1 MLLAIESFDFFL
13 LRAPSLPLKV
23 IQQINTNKGITP
35 LIKGL
40 KNTLANYPEVLRAI
54 YFANKDLY
62 NAYVDWLK
70 DGRELDEKLL
80 LTLYKYVARMA
91 TRPTPFGCFA
101 GVCMGVL
108 DDKPTALRLK
118 GEDEIHVRL
127 SIDYLADKI
136 SPLLKDDSALESI
149 TFYTNNSINATGNYF
164 SYIRYED
171 MEGKRKFFQI
181 RLKKNPLLD
190 ILHNYTKEGRSF
202 KELLFFLQDF
212 EIVREQAAT
221 YLLRLIDNQFLIW
234 ELEPTVLGVDYS
246 ALLNCRL
253 MTAKGID
260 EGLKKLLASL
270 PTSSLE
276 MTIDKLPKDTILMAD
291 KKLIPERACLNQ
303 SVVRMISKE
312 LTALYPLFKSS
323 LPQDLLLFI
332 KRFKARYDMME
343 VPLLEVLDGDLGIG
357 YGDLVDQ
364 YKNDHPL
371 IRELGMRV
379 DAKNITMSLGELLMA
394 NSLNCSTG
402 QIDLEQ
408 LYKALERP
416 LEELAVAPTFY
427 AIGNLLANTS
437 EELDKGNFNFNLTAC
452 SGSSAVNLM
461 TRFAYMDQNLKKNL
475 QHCATYE
482 EGCFGNAVLADI
494 VHVPENRVANILQ
507 RPVLYKYQISLLAHG
522 VARDEQ
528 QISLADLY
536 ISVRNNMV
544 ILFSKK
550 LQKRVIPRLSC
561 AHNFKTGISI
571 YRFLCDLQYQDSP
584 FAIHWAWDRLKETP
598 FLPRVYYKHIILS
611 RARWFIKKID
621 FNGYDDQAS
630 LNKLQAD
637 MGLPHEVLIA
647 EGDNELYIDLR
658 TDWGV
663 KLLKDKLAM
672 EDVVLYEFFGHSSA
686 LLLDKKDDVYI
697 NELIIPFKSVVDK
710 HKQLEVKP
718 SEQQRI
724 KRSFILGSEWIY
736 VKLYCTQKTADEM
749 LIDALL
755 TLAEKLMDDQLITK
769 WFFTRYYDPDFHIRL
784 RFLICKKNKRFFCKI
799 QDILRATFEE
809 LIAERKIWKVQYDT
823 YVRELE
829 RYGATN
835 MELCESIF
843 YIDSVAIL
851 NLLKRLD
858 RENHTTRWLLALRA
872 THQLLDIFGT
882 DLHER
887 FELTEAWSLA
897 LGNEF
902 DLNKSQKK
910 QLNLNYRDSA
920 ASIEALLSESD
931 RNDLGDFEAIF
942 ETRYTKILLLL
953 QQSKIKKIEAMEL
966 LGSLCHMF
974 LNRLFFSDQRANEM
988 VIYAYLAK
996 YYRSKLA
1003 RASKQMNVS
1012 EIATGEWDKRL
1023 LVMH

>member
-1 MLLAIESFDFFL
+1 MLLAIESFGFFL
-13 LRAPSLPLKV
+13 LRAPGLPLKV
-23 IQQINTNKGITP
+23 ILRINANDGITP
-35 LIKGL
+35 LGEGL
-40 KNTLANYPEVLRAI
+40 KSTLVKYPEVLQAI

-62 NAYVDWLK
+62 NTYVDWLRN
-70 DGRELDEKLL
+70 GHELDEKLL

-101 GVCMGVL
+101 GVCMGIL
-108 DDKPTALRLK
+108 DDNPTTLRLK

-136 SPLLKDDSALESI
+136 SPLLKDDRVLEGI
-149 TFYTNNSINATGNYF
+149 TFYTNNSINTTGHYF

-171 MEGKRKFFQI
+171 IADKRSFFQT
-181 RLKKNPLLD
+181 RLKKNPLLNV
-190 ILHNYTKEGRSF
+190 LHDHAKEGRTF
-202 KELLFFLQDF
+202 KELLLFLQYF
-212 EIVREQAAT
+212 EIAREQAAAC
-221 YLLRLIDNQFLIW
+221 LSRLIDNQFLIW

-246 ALLNCRL
+246 AWLKRALMPATVNSKRLKALL
-253 MTAKGID
+253 M
-260 EGLKKLLASL
+260 SL

-276 MTIDKLPKDTILMAD
+276 MVTDKLPTDAIWIAD
-291 KKLIPERACLNQ
+291 KKLISEKASLNH
-303 SVVRMISKE
+303 SVIRRISKE

-323 LPQDLLLFI
+323 LPQDLQFFI

-357 YGDLVDQ
+357 YGNLEDQ

-371 IRELGMRV
+371 IRELGMRTDIKDIAV
-379 DAKNITMSLGELLMA
+379 TLEDLLITNSLGCGA
-394 NSLNCSTG
+394 D

-416 LEELAVAPTFY
+416 LEEVAVAPTFY
-427 AIGNLLANTS
+427 AIGNLLADTS
-437 EELDKGNFNFNLTAC
+437 EELDKGNFSFNLTAC

-461 TRFAYMDQNLKKNL
+461 TRFAYMDQNLKENL
-475 QHCATYE
+475 QRCAIYE

-494 VHVPENRVANILQ
+494 AHVPENRVANILQ
-507 RPVLYKYQISLLAHG
+507 RPALYKYQISLLAH
-522 VARDEQ
+522 AAASDEK

-536 ISVRNNMV
+536 VSIRNNMV

-584 FAIHWAWDRLKETP
+584 FAIQWAWDKFKETP
-598 FLPRVYYKHIILS
+598 FLPRIYYKHIILS
-611 RARWFIKKID
+611 RARWFVKKVD
-621 FNGYDDQAS
+621 FKGYNDEA
-630 LNKLQAD
+630 LINKLQTD

-658 TDWGV
+658 TNWGV
-663 KLLKDKLAM
+663 KLLRDKLTNGN
-672 EDVVLYEFFGHSSA
+672 VVLYEFLGHSNA
-686 LLLDKKDDVYI
+686 LLRDKKDNVYI
-697 NELIIPFKSVVDK
+697 NELIIPFKSVIDK
-710 HKQLEVKP
+710 PKQFEVRP
-718 SEQQRI
+718 SGEQRI

-749 LIDALL
+749 LTDTLL

-769 WFFTRYYDPDFHIRL
+769 WFFTRYYDTDFHIRL
-784 RFLICKKNKRFFCKI
+784 RFLVCKKNKRFFCKI
-799 QDILRATFEE
+799 QDILRATFEQ
-809 LIAERKIWKVQYDT
+809 LVAERKIWRVQYDT

-829 RYGATN
+829 RYGAAN
-835 MELCESIF
+835 MEFCESIF
-843 YIDSVAIL
+843 YIDSLTVV
-851 NLLKRLD
+851 NLLKGLD
-858 RENHTTRWLLALRA
+858 RKDHTTRWFLALKA
-872 THQLLDIFGT
+872 TDQLLDIFGT

-897 LGNEF
+897 LGKEF

-920 ASIEALLSESD
+920 ASIETLLDKSE
-931 RNDLGDFEAIF
+931 RNAISGFEDIF
-942 ETRYTKILLLL
+942 EVRYMKILLLL
-953 QQSKIKKIEAMEL
+953 QQSKIKKIEAMGL

-1003 RASKQMNVS
+1003 RSGKQMNVP
-1012 EIATGEWDKRL
+1012 ETATGEWNKRL
-1023 LVMH
+1023 MMMH

>member
-23 IQQINTNKGITP
+23 IQRINANNGIKP
-35 LIKGL
+35 LSEGL
-40 KNTLANYPEVLRAI
+40 KNTLLKYPEILQAI
-54 YFANKDLY
+54 YFANKDLH
-62 NAYVDWLK
+62 NTYVDWLRN
-70 DGRELDEKLL
+70 GPELDEKLL

-101 GVCMGVL
+101 GVCMGIL

-118 GEDEIHVRL
+118 GKDEIHIRL
-127 SIDYLADKI
+127 SLDYLADKV
-136 SPLLKDDSALESI
+136 SPLLKDDRALESF
-149 TFYTNNSINATGNYF
+149 TFYTNNSINTTGHYF

-171 MEGKRKFFQI
+171 IANKRSFFQI

-190 ILHNYTKEGRSF
+190 VLHDHAKDGRTF
-202 KELLFFLQDF
+202 KELLLFLQYFD
-212 EIVREQAAT
+212 IAREQAAA

-234 ELEPTVLGVDYS
+234 ELEPTVLGVDYPAWLKR
-246 ALLNCRL
+246 ALIPA
-253 MTAKGID
+253 TANNK
-260 EGLKKLLASL
+260 GLKALLASL

-276 MTIDKLPKDTILMAD
+276 VAIDKLPPDAIWMAD
-291 KKLIPERACLNQ
+291 KKLIPEKACLNQ
-303 SVVRMISKE
+303 SVIRTISKE
-312 LTALYPLFKSS
+312 LTVLHSLFKSS
-323 LPQDLLLFI
+323 LPQDIQHFI
-332 KRFKARYDMME
+332 RRFKARYEMME
-343 VPLLEVLDGDLGIG
+343 VPLLEALDGNLGVG
-357 YGDLVDQ
+357 YGDLEDQ

-371 IRELGMRV
+371 IRELGMRA
-379 DAKNITMSLGELLMA
+379 DTGNIAVALEDLLIA
-394 NSLNCSTG
+394 NSLACSAG

-416 LEELAVAPTFY
+416 LEEVAVAPTFY
-427 AIGNLLANTS
+427 AIGNLLADTS
-437 EELDKGNFNFNLTAC
+437 EELDKGNFSFNLTAC

-461 TRFAYMDQNLKKNL
+461 TRFAYMDQNLKENL
-475 QHCATYE
+475 QRCAIYE
-482 EGCFGNAVLADI
+482 EDCFDNAVLADI
-494 VHVPENRVANILQ
+494 VHIPENRVANILQ
-507 RPVLYKYQISLLAHG
+507 RPALYKYQISLLAHSA
-522 VARDEQ
+522 VSDEK

-584 FAIHWAWDRLKETP
+584 FAIHWAWDKFKETP
-598 FLPRVYYKHIILS
+598 FLPRIYYKHIILS
-611 RARWFIKKID
+611 RARWFVKKAD
-621 FNGYDDQAS
+621 FKRYNDEAS
-630 LNKLQAD
+630 INKLQTD

-658 TDWGV
+658 TNWGV
-663 KLLKDKLAM
+663 KLLRDKLTTGN
-672 EDVVLYEFFGHSSA
+672 VVLYEFFGHSSA
-686 LLLDKKDDVYI
+686 LLLDKKDDIYI

-710 HKQLEVKP
+710 HKQLEVP
-718 SEQQRI
+718 PTGEQRI

-749 LIDALL
+749 LIDTLL
-755 TLAEKLMDDQLITK
+755 PLAAKLMDDQLIRK

-784 RFLICKKNKRFFCKI
+784 RFLVCKKNKRFFCKI
-799 QDILRATFEE
+799 QDILRATFEQ
-809 LIAERKIWKVQYDT
+809 LVAERKIWRVQYDT

-829 RYGATN
+829 RYGAAN
-835 MELCESIF
+835 MEFCESIF
-843 YIDSVAIL
+843 YIDSLTVV

-858 RENHTTRWLLALRA
+858 RKDHTTRWLLALKA

-897 LGNEF
+897 LGKEF
-902 DLNKSQKK
+902 NLNKSQKK
-910 QLNLNYRDSA
+910 QLNLNYRYSA
-920 ASIEALLSESD
+920 ASIERLLDDSD
-931 RNDLGDFEAIF
+931 RNDLSDFDDIFEA
-942 ETRYTKILLLL
+942 RYTKILLLL
-953 QQSKIKKIEAMEL
+953 QQSKIKKIGAIDL

-996 YYRSKLA
+996 YYRSELA
-1003 RASKQMNVS
+1003 RAGKQMNVS
-1012 EIATGEWDKRL
+1012 EPATGERDKRL
-1023 LVMH
+1023 MVMH